1 MNKTFTTPKG
11 VAYFPYISQPDT
23 KFDEAGVYKVNL
35 CVPKEDAEP
44 VIKLINAEI
53 VSGIKGLMEKS
64 KKKVKQAPV
73 PYSDEIDE
81 DTGQP
86 TGNVIIKFKS
96 KAAWKPAVFDSKGT
110 MMTSHNIYG
119 GSIIKVNG
127 SIAFYSSPSIG
138 AGVTLRLRAVQ
149 IIEYVEGADGATK
162 FGFDSEDGFT
172 VEEPV
177 AENEA
182 PVSAPAP
189 AVTQNPAPATAQ
201 IVELVEVEKPTPAPV
216 APKVEK
222 PAPVAEEPKAAPV
235 SDSSTS
241 ALADEITALM
251 AEVADDG

>member
-35 CVPKEDAEP
+35 CVPREEAEP
-44 VIKLINAEI
+44 IIKLINAEI
-53 VSGIKGLMEKS
+53 VSGIKGVMEKS
-64 KKKVKQAPV
+64 KKEVKQAPV
-73 PYSDEIDE
+73 PYHDEVDE

-96 KAAWKPAVFDSKGT
+96 KAAWKPAVFDSKGN

-119 GSIIKVNG
+119 GSVIKVNG

-138 AGVTLRLRAVQ
+138 AGVSLRLRAVQ

-177 AENEA
+177 VENEA
-182 PVSAPAP
+182 PTPAPAP
-189 AVTQNPAPATAQ
+189 VVAQ
-201 IVELVEVEKPTPAPV
+201 IVEPVKVEEPVPTPV
-216 APKVEK
+216 S
-222 PAPVAEEPKAAPV
+222 EEPKAAPAV
-235 SDSSTS
+235 DASTS

-251 AEVADDG
+251 AEVADDD

>member
-11 VAYFPYISQPDT
+11 IAYFPYISQPDT

-35 CVPKEDAEP
+35 CIPKAEAEP

-53 VSGIKGLMEKS
+53 LSGIKELIEKS
-64 KKKVKQAPV
+64 KKEVKQAPV
-73 PYSDEIDE
+73 PYHDEVD
-81 DTGQP
+81 DTTGEP

-96 KAAWKPAVFDSKGT
+96 KAAYKPAVFDSKGN

-119 GSIIKVNG
+119 GSAIKVNG

-172 VEEPV
+172 VESSAAETEDTPTVVETAPVFTPTLVPEPV
-177 AENEA
+177 AQ
-182 PVSAPAP
+182 PV
-189 AVTQNPAPATAQ
+189 
-201 IVELVEVEKPTPAPV
+201 PTPAP
-216 APKVEK
+216 APVV
-222 PAPVAEEPKAAPV
+222 VAEEPVAAPV
-235 SDSSTS
+235 ADAST
-241 ALADEITALM
+241 AGLADEITALM
-251 AEVADDG
+251 AQVEADDA

>member
-35 CVPKEDAEP
+35 CIPKAEAEP

-53 VSGIKGLMEKS
+53 LSGIKGVIEKS
-64 KKKVKQAPV
+64 KKEVKQAPV
-73 PYSDEIDE
+73 PYHDEVD
-81 DTGQP
+81 DTTGEP

-96 KAAWKPAVFDSKGT
+96 KAAYKPAVFDSKGN

-119 GSIIKVNG
+119 GSAIKVNG

-172 VEEPV
+172 VEGPAAEIKDTPTVVEAAPVFTPTLVPEPV
-177 AENEA
+177 AQ
-182 PVSAPAP
+182 PV
-189 AVTQNPAPATAQ
+189 
-201 IVELVEVEKPTPAPV
+201 PTPAP
-216 APKVEK
+216 APVV
-222 PAPVAEEPKAAPV
+222 VAEEPVAAPV
-235 SDSSTS
+235 ADAST
-241 ALADEITALM
+241 AGLADEITALM
-251 AEVADDG
+251 AQVEADDA

>member
-35 CVPKEDAEP
+35 CVPKAEAEP

-64 KKKVKQAPV
+64 KKEIKQAPV
-73 PYSDEIDE
+73 PYHDEIDE

-96 KAAWKPAVFDSKGT
+96 KAAWKPAVFDSKGN

-119 GSIIKVNG
+119 GSVIKVNG

-138 AGVTLRLRAVQ
+138 AGATLRLRAVQ

-162 FGFDSEDGFT
+162 FGFDAEDGFT

-182 PVSAPAP
+182 PAPAP
-189 AVTQNPAPATAQ
+189 AIAQ
-201 IVELVEVEKPTPAPV
+201 TVELVEVEAPTPAPV
-216 APKVEK
+216 APKVKK
-222 PAPVAEEPKAAPV
+222 PAPAPTPVAEEPKAAPV
-235 SDSSTS
+235 SDSSS
-241 ALADEITALM
+241 EALADEIKALM
-251 AEVADDG
+251 TEVADDG